1 MNPADYLSDRAGRAI
16 HTLKGYW
23 AFIPDGLPPTLE
35 MGEQLQL
42 ALSTADWDLA
52 QLSALVARYP
62 FPRLLRQ
69 PFVRQEAVLSSRIE
83 GTRASLSDV
92 LRFESAQLSFLENA
106 DDVREVHNY
115 VRAVDFA
122 LERLATLPISL
133 RLIREIHAHLMEGVR
148 GGYLTPGEFRRSQ
161 NWIGSAGSTIDS
173 ATYVPPPVD
182 DMHRG
187 LANLEAFI
195 HAPSKMPSLLRLGV
209 IHYQFEAIHPF
220 LDGNGRVGRLL
231 LVVLLQQWGLLSVP
245 LLNLSAYFERFRQE
259 YYDRLLAVSQQGAW
273 EDWLRFFLRGVSQQS
288 QDSLHRLSK
297 LEALRS
303 RYDVVVRADKHA
315 TRMASFVDHLF
326 SRPIFSVVQL
336 TKEVDVPYVAV
347 NRYVAKLVDAG
358 ILKEATGYKRNR
370 IFVAHEVL
378 KALEQTR

>member
-1 MNPADYLSDRAGRAI
+1 MKPTDYLSTRAGAVIRAR
-16 HTLKGYW
+16 KGYW
-23 AFIPDGLPPTLE
+23 AFIPAGLPPTLE
-35 MGEQLQL
+35 MGEQLQSD
-42 ALSTADWDLA
+42 LSEADRSLA
-52 QLSALVARYP
+52 QLSALVARFP

-69 PFVRQEAVLSSRIE
+69 PFIRQEAVLSSRIE

-92 LRFESAQLSFLENA
+92 FRFESAQLSFLENT

-161 NWIGSAGSTIDS
+161 NWIGASGSTIDS
-173 ATYVPPPVD
+173 AAYVPPPVE
-182 DMHRG
+182 DMHLS

-195 HAPSKMPSLLRLGV
+195 HAPSKMPPLVRLGV

-231 LVVLLQQWGLLSVP
+231 LVVLLQQWELLAFP

-259 YYDRLLAVSQQGAW
+259 YYDRLLAVSQNGAW
-273 EDWLRFFLRGVSQQS
+273 EEWLRFFLRGVTQQS
-288 QDSLHRLSK
+288 QDSLHRLAQ

-303 RYDVVVRADKHA
+303 RYEVVVQADNNA
-315 TRMASFVDHLF
+315 RRMAQLVDHLF
-326 SRPIFSVVQL
+326 SRPIFNIVQL
-336 TKEVDVPYVAV
+336 AKEVSLSYVAV

-358 ILKEATGYKRNR
+358 ILQEATGHKRNR

-378 KALEQTR
+378 KALEQSH